1 MKSKIILEND
11 YFIVRQN
18 DNGLYDLTIKTY
30 MQDVCRWIIEKDK
43 VNVKRKSSKK
53 NN

>member
-1 MKSKIILEND
+1 MKYKTVLENA

-30 MQDVCRWIIEKDK
+30 MQDVCKWIIEKGSQD
-43 VNVKRKSSKK
+43 VENENTEK